1 METVDASSDDR
12 DPLIRVGLAIAQRR
26 EDPRINLTQRQLAEK
41 IHVHVNTISA
51 NERGV
56 QGLRPG
62 TRILLEQALR
72 WKKGGYAYLLEHPDA
87 DPASVNEDPPT
98 GTEVAVDV
106 ARQMLDM
113 AKAILPDVQDNPEAK
128 QQIATRLQAI
138 EERLRM
144 IVQYDFTQEALDTL
158 VALNNARVN
167 IQNSAPEAP
176 AAPS

>member
-1 METVDASSDDR
+1 METADEPSGELT
-12 DPLIRVGLAIAQRR
+12 PLARLGLAIKARR
-26 EDPRINLTQRQLAEK
+26 TDPKIDLRHRELADK
-41 IHVHVNTISA
+41 VRVHVNTIS
-51 NERGV
+51 NIERGK
-56 QGLRPG
+56 QILRPG
-62 TRILLEQALR
+62 AQGLLEEALK
-72 WKKGGYAYLLEHPDA
+72 WKKGGYTYLLENPDA

-128 QQIATRLQAI
+128 QQIATRLQSI

-158 VALNNARVN
+158 VALNNARIN
-167 IQNSAPEAP
+167 IQNSVPEAP
-176 AAPS
+176 ADPS